1 MHTAPRLTLFLLA
14 LSFSAPHIAAQV
26 PDLDTRDLSES
37 TVKDLTPQAP
47 TYVDMS
53 LDQLVKQIPELKDL
67 QPTADQTQLAM
78 LLQKT
83 GQTVDEFTH
92 NIGDI
97 IAREDLIQEK
107 LKPDGKVK
115 SKRRSQDNYLILHHG
130 YSWGSS
136 AEYRMDD
143 QGNRLEQV
151 GLAQGYLVTSG
162 HALSSIQF
170 STIAQ
175 SQSQSHF
182 RYLGTQ
188 KLGSS
193 DTYVL
198 AFAQHPDDD
207 NFATVMSGTGG
218 RGVDLRMQGILW
230 IDKTNFQILRM
241 RSDLLGPNRE
251 LQLRQVTTDV
261 NFAQVQLQGAP
272 APLWL
277 PNDVTVFIA
286 IANEK
291 FRNEHHYTNYHRYQ
305 VAVKIGNSP

>member
-14 LSFSAPHIAAQV
+14 LSFSAPRIAAQV